1 MQAWVCRAKAYV
13 PTDGDLGAPGIG
25 VTPPP
30 GDCDGDVALLAVVHR
45 RRTGPTRRGDVGD
58 RLDRRVAHLEST
70 HRLVGC
76 GERLGGD
83 PGDLLTDV
91 ADLVGRQDRPVGERT
106 PVVDVAG
113 ADEVSRRDDGDDARD
128 CCGSGGIDA
137 DDSRVGMCAAHD
149 PGVEQVVRIGDR
161 R

>member
-1 MQAWVCRAKAYV
+1 MGLPGEGVRS
-13 PTDGDLGAPGIG
+13 TDGHLGAPGIG

-45 RRTGPTRRGDVGD
+45 RRTWPTRRGDVGD

-83 PGDLLTDV
+83 PGDLLADV

-106 PVVDVAG
+106 PVVDVADV
-113 ADEVSRRDDGDDARD
+113 DEISRGDDGDDTRD

-137 DDSRVGMCAAHD
+137 DDPRRGDVCCARSGRGAGRPD
-149 PGVEQVVRIGDR
+149 EDR